1 MIIEEGTDRLT
12 SYGAETIEY
21 DGMGNPKSYR
31 GSELTWEKGRQLTK
45 MSKAD
50 KTIQFGY
57 DALGMRISRE
67 ADGVRTEY
75 IYEGDRL
82 LRQIAGSEEMTFIY
96 GSEGIIGF
104 KLGTSKYLYRKNVL
118 GDVEEIYDESGTL
131 VGKYSYTAFGE
142 CGSGIADIISTKK
155 RASII

>member
-12 SYGAETIEY
+12 SYGAETIGY

-67 ADGVRTEY
+67 QTE
-75 IYEGDRL
+75 
-82 LRQIAGSEEMTFIY
+82 SERNTY
-96 GSEGIIGF
+96 TKGIG
-104 KLGTSKYLYRKNVL
+104 
-118 GDVEEIYDESGTL
+118 
-131 VGKYSYTAFGE
+131 
-142 CGSGIADIISTKK
+142 C
-155 RASII
+155 